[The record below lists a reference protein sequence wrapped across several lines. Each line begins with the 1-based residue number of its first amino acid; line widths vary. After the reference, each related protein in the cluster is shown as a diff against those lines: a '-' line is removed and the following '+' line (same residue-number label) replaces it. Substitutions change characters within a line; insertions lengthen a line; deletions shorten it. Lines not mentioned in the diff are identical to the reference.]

1 MSFPSSCVEMPTI
14 LLKDYVGKEPMV
26 VVLNKKKT
34 YGRFFQI
41 ADMVETFCENE
52 SHECRVDDFLNSL
65 NKLKERHAS
74 KKRDRYFDFQCFVR
88 KQIVD

>member
-1 MSFPSSCVEMPTI
+1 MYGVSIKEIRSELDRLDMNEKCPFRPPVFEMPTI

-65 NKLKERHAS
+65 NKFK
-74 KKRDRYFDFQCFVR
+74 
-88 KQIVD
+88 